1 MLLVEALLV
10 LIDSL
15 IVVTAV
21 MIVPIAIGI
30 FVYNNSDEFRLD
42 D

>member
-15 IVVTAV
+15 IVVTA
-21 MIVPIAIGI
+21 ISIIPIAILV
-30 FVYNNSDEFRLD
+30 FVYNNDFRIDDE
-42 D
+42 